1 MPLLFYFLGD
11 LYFFWSQRHLT
22 KAGMRLKKTC
32 TSKKAN
38 GIQKNIII
46 IVLIIFI
53 MVRDQS
59 SLELKE
65 PCNNYNT

>member
-1 MPLLFYFLGD
+1 
-11 LYFFWSQRHLT
+11 
-22 KAGMRLKKTC
+22 MRLKKSC

-46 IVLIIFI
+46 IVLIIF